1 MIAFGY
7 LVFFVAPLWAFWHV
21 LSRRATST
29 AVAQAIV
36 AAWLSM
42 PLLRI
47 DLPGVPDLDKETLI
61 GCATLAGVF
70 LSGWRGDRSVRLSA
84 WDLPI
89 LVFCCSPMAS
99 SLANGLGA
107 FDGFSS
113 SLRYLFAYGMPFLI
127 GRIVFVDAAAVGAL
141 ARAVALGVLCYLP
154 AILFE
159 SRMAPQLHMWIFG
172 MPGRVGWETADF
184 YGPLRWKPSVF
195 LQSPLELTLLM
206 GVGFLAAWS
215 IRATTKTRR
224 IGPVAIRHAVPL
236 AFLAALMGKSLGG
249 VSLTIVGLLTM
260 RATRALRSP
269 VFVALLMAVVPL
281 YISTRAS
288 GWWDGMSFIRFLQEN
303 VSERRAESF
312 LTRIDN
318 ENILVAKALEQ
329 PVFGWGGWGR
339 NRVYDEEGKDISITD
354 GFWVMLLGTNGWAGL
369 GSWLALFAAGLVPVL
384 ARWRRVGAARICDG
398 PVLWAMVVV
407 ILHSV
412 DSIANAMPNPIYYIL
427 MGALL
432 SIAQTGRFVESSS
445 ALPASAARSAVAA
458 NRRAPLHPRRIVVPG

>member
-7 LVFFVAPLWAFWHV
+7 LVFFVVPLWALSHV
-21 LSRRATST
+21 LSRRATPA

-36 AAWLSM
+36 VSWLSM

-47 DLPGVPDLDKETLI
+47 DLPGLPDLDKETLI
-61 GCATLAGVF
+61 GCATLAGVV
-70 LSGWRGDRSVRLSA
+70 LSGWRGDRLVRLSA
-84 WDLPI
+84 WDLPM
-89 LVFCCSPMAS
+89 LVFCCAPMGS

-113 SLRYLFAYGMPFLI
+113 SLRYVFAFGLPFLI
-127 GRIVFVDAAAVGAL
+127 GRMVFVDAAAVGAL
-141 ARAVALGVLCYLP
+141 ARTVALGALCYLP
-154 AILFE
+154 AILLE
-159 SRMAPQLHMWIFG
+159 SRMAPQLHMWVFG
-172 MPGRVGWETADF
+172 MPGRVGWETVDF

-215 IRATTKTRR
+215 IRSTTGARR
-224 IGPVAIRHAVPL
+224 LGPLAIRIAVPL
-236 AFLAALMGKSLGG
+236 AFLAVLMGKSLGG
-249 VSLTIVGLLTM
+249 VTLTVAGMLTM

-269 VFVALLMAVVPL
+269 IFLALLMAVVPL

-354 GFWVMLLGTNGWAGL
+354 GFWVMVLGTNGWTGL
-369 GSWLALFAAGLVPVL
+369 GSWLALVASGLLPIL
-384 ARWRRVGAARICDG
+384 QRWRRAGAVRICDG

-412 DSIANAMPNPIYYIL
+412 DSIANAMPNPVYYLL

-432 SIAQTGRFVESSS
+432 SISQVGRFVESSS
-445 ALPASAARSAVAA
+445 AVAA
-458 NRRAPLHPRRIVVPG
+458 PANRDALAANHRAPLQPRRVVAPG